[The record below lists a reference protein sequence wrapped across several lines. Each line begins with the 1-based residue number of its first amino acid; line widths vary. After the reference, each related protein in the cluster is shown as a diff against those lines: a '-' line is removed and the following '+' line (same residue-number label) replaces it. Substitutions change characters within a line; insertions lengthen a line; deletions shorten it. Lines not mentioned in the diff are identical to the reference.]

1 MHNTSLTAP
10 VFGLRR
16 DIDRLFE
23 EAFGATN
30 NGSAWMPVA
39 DIRENKTD
47 LTIDFELPGLKP
59 EEVEITS
66 DNGVLTVSG
75 EKRSERKEGDENGR
89 YHLMERTYGRF
100 SRSFQLPKGIKDG
113 EISADFD
120 NGLLHIRIPKS
131 ALPQPR
137 KIQIGSRGEG
147 HQQGKVTSGAKNSE
161 AGQRAS

>member
-1 MHNTSLTAP
+1 MHKTSVTAP

-30 NGSAWMPVA
+30 NGSEWMPVA
-39 DIRENKTD
+39 DIRESKAD

-59 EEVEITS
+59 EEVEITA

-75 EKRSERKEGDENGR
+75 EKRGERKEGDENSR

-100 SRSFQLPKGIKDG
+100 SRSFQLPKGINDA

-120 NGLLHIRIPKS
+120 NGLLRVRIPKS
-131 ALPQPR
+131 ALPQPK
-137 KIQIGSRGEG
+137 KIQIGNGSKT
-147 HQQGKVTSGAKNSE
+147 QGKVSAVREGS
-161 AGQRAS
+161 Q